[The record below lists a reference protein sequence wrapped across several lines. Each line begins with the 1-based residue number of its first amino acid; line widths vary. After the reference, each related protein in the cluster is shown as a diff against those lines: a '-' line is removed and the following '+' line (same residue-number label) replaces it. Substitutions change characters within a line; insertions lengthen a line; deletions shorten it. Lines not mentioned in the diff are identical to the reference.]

1 MLTRISRDAGA
12 AAGAFDAFDVLVVP
26 FPFTDRAAEKR
37 RPAVVLT
44 LKAANEQTGHSV
56 CAMITSAENAP
67 WPHDVPLTD
76 LASAGLSFPS
86 VVRLKWFTIDN
97 RMILRRA
104 GALAPRDRR
113 SLGRVMR
120 GVLGHS

>member
-1 MLTRISRDAGA
+1 VRTQISRRAGA
-12 AAGAFDAFDVLVVP
+12 ATAAYDAFDVLVVP

-44 LKAANEQTGHSV
+44 LKAANAQTGHSV

-67 WPHDVPLTD
+67 WPSDIQLTD
-76 LASAGLSFPS
+76 LASAGLPVPS
-86 VVRLKWFTIDN
+86 VIRLKWFTIDN
-97 RMILRRA
+97 RLILRRA
-104 GALAPRDRR
+104 GALALRDRR
-113 SLGRVMR
+113 SLTRLIR

>member
-1 MLTRISRDAGA
+1 MPTQTSRRA
-12 AAGAFDAFDVLVVP
+12 AAAVAYDAFDVLVVP

-44 LKAANEQTGHSV
+44 VQAANAQTGHSV

-67 WPHDVPLTD
+67 WPHDIRLTD
-76 LASAGLSFPS
+76 LPSAGLPSPS
-86 VVRLKWFTIDN
+86 VIRLKWFTIDN
-97 RMILRRA
+97 RLILRRA
-104 GALAPRDRR
+104 GALALRDRR
-113 SLGRVMR
+113 PLVRLIR